1 MPILH
6 TIKSLDDFCELVDN
20 IQTYKHKGFVRPH
33 KYILLLSTV
42 NLIEKGCGNKFIFNN
57 ELVDEF
63 QDACRNF
70 SFNPNIILLEYPY
83 FHLKSSLW
91 WHHHIKIGKEEKYT
105 SYIENKIRF
114 TPNRIKET
122 IEFSYFSDELFVF
135 LSDPNSR
142 RKAIGYLSKKI
153 LTISQESNLSSVDL
167 TPRALKIPSKFP
179 HEQQALQAII
189 PPLENQVQFVS
200 NFELYVPGT
209 NEYLECDLVAI
220 SSSCITIIELKHWG
234 GEIEILPNN
243 WQVNGQYRQDPH
255 RVNNYKCKVLKSYLE
270 KEFPYFDIPWVDSV
284 VVLTNPDA
292 IVHNESRPKKAQ
304 KNPTFA
310 GTDALVQ
317 YLQYRISTEQAV
329 LGTNDRKKI
338 ADQLWELTEGPKK
351 KGLKIPGYEILENI
365 TQSSERL
372 EFLARIQG
380 LELQTI
386 KRLRVFETDPS
397 LPADEREKQR
407 NRAQITLRA
416 LDQVSNH
423 PNLIRVEPV
432 SNDENLV
439 IEVSGWSDDGTLADV
454 IYRKESEGGKFSV
467 DEAVKIIQG
476 IVAGLTVLHE
486 EAVVHRDLRPENIL
500 MDGAI
505 PVLMNF
511 DYTYIPDDHGSE
523 YTVLPDS
530 KTLNASPFLA
540 PELYIDGQ
548 FSEATDL
555 FSVGVIFYTLLC
567 GKPPFAS
574 SMDLLDVQDGLTKEN
589 ISYLQK
595 VGANEAILALIKSLI
610 LFDRTDRP
618 QEAADIEQ
626 EVQELLAEPK
636 EKEKPKSTNEPLEPG
651 ETYNVYKIEK
661 IIGTGRE
668 AQVYAAKGFNGR
680 EVALKLF
687 FNKIPKDRIENE
699 QRCLSWVDSP
709 FVLHVYGFPQKWK
722 NDRFFIETNL
732 VHGTSLR
739 ELIKKGPL
747 PTVDSFRH
755 FASCLLMVLKELH
768 RDSSREKPLLHNDIK
783 PDNILVSANG
793 DPVLIDFGAACTPH
807 IGVYSGTN
815 YYAAPDL
822 LRKIDFDFCESG
834 DLFALSVTLFEWLCG
849 RRPYDGVPSVE
860 SIPHSVNDLRED
872 EIPEPLIQWLEQAVQ
887 PQRGNRFENIL
898 TMQEAFES
906 IGWDQKKKHE
916 EKPPPQPVSVA
927 SVKKIPTEQPSP
939 VAIAQDNV
947 FVRYLNTLH
956 NVTAVDDGA
965 LAESQALSEHFG
977 QLQVPLQQTTYIL
990 QQLTKADG
998 SHVLLTGHAGDGK
1011 STIGLELYKKLSNCP
1026 PDSPLEQPLQ
1036 KVETIK
1042 YNGINVHIVKDM
1054 SELSSADREETL
1066 QSALTGND
1074 SERWFIISNT
1084 GTLLS
1089 TFKKIADK
1097 QGEHW
1102 FSLEADLLKALN
1114 HYDPKVLPFL
1124 GTPFAVIN
1132 LAKTDNIKTGIA
1144 VFRRI
1149 LEHSGLSC
1157 CDNCKATNFCAI
1169 HRNIQALR
1177 ETKHISLTRIELAYR
1192 RLREYG
1198 LRLTMRQ
1205 MTGHLAYSLTGGW
1218 DCAMIHEHA
1227 VSPVPPEP
1235 LDIFFSNRFFG
1246 YTGTGVDEQAKRMP
1260 AIQYLLDL
1268 NMGSKPFPALDR
1280 MLWSQ
1285 ESDELPVV
1293 PANLARIFQPLL
1305 ESTQQKNDDFA
1316 SLTIRETRM
1325 AIRRLYYVFC
1335 NEFPE
1340 VLSNFL
1346 PEFLDS
1352 QMLEQSEVWQAG
1364 KGPQTIFRNQLLRK
1378 ILHVLQEEYSGFQLS
1393 ETEQEHYLY
1402 ITLRRCTEGYRQS
1415 VQLLLA
1421 EIPRSNFTLQWRS
1434 LNQEFKP
1441 IRYVLILVE
1450 KSSQSELRLDLPFLD
1465 FVLMRD
1471 MGEIGQRLNPGYKDR
1486 LERFKT
1492 QLLEYFE
1499 GENELLKLLEMNR
1512 DGTLQTRGLEIH
1524 DQQLQVIQ

>member
-1 MPILH
+1 MPVLQP
-6 TIKSLDDFCELVDN
+6 IKSLNDFIQLVDD
-20 IQTYKHKGFVRPH
+20 IQTYRHQGSVRPH
-33 KYILLLSTV
+33 KYLLFLSAI
-42 NLIEKGCGNKFIFNN
+42 NLIGKGYDNKFTFNN
-57 ELVDEF
+57 DLVNEF
-63 QDACRNF
+63 QAHCNKF
-70 SFNPNIILLEYPY
+70 SFDSKVVIPEYPY
-83 FHLKSSLW
+83 FHLQSSSW
-91 WHHHIKIGKEEKYT
+91 WHHHVKAGKENKY
-105 SYIENKIRF
+105 SEYIQNKIRF

-122 IEFSYFSDELFVF
+122 IEFSYLNDELYIF
-135 LSDPNSR
+135 LCDQDNR
-142 RKAIGYLSKKI
+142 TRAIDYLSEK
-153 LTISQESNLSSVDL
+153 LHSISKRSNLSTADSL
-167 TPRALKIPSKFP
+167 NHALKIPSKFP
-179 HEQQALQAII
+179 HEQQALQAIV
-189 PPLENQVQFVS
+189 PPLETQVQFVS
-200 NFELYVPGT
+200 NFELYVSGT

-220 SSSCITIIELKHWG
+220 CSSCIAIIELKHWG

-243 WQVNGQYRQDPH
+243 WQANGQYRQDPH

-284 VVLTNPDA
+284 VVLTNPDT
-292 IVHNESRPKKAQ
+292 IVHNESHPKKST

-329 LGTNDRKKI
+329 LGSNDRKKI
-338 ADQLWELTEGPKK
+338 ANQLWELAEGPKK
-351 KGLKIPGYEILENI
+351 NGLKIPGYEILENI

-386 KRLRVFETDPS
+386 KRLRVFVTDS
-397 LPADEREKQR
+397 TLPAEEREKQR
-407 NRAQITLRA
+407 NRAQTTLRA

-432 SNDENLV
+432 PNDENLV
-439 IEVSGWSDDGTLADV
+439 IEVSDWSDEGTLADV
-454 IYRKESEGGKFSV
+454 LYRMESDGEKFSV
-467 DEAVKIIQG
+467 DRAVKIIQG
-476 IVAGLTVLHE
+476 IIAGLSVLHK

-500 MDGAI
+500 MDGDV

-523 YTVLPDS
+523 YTVFPDS
-530 KTLNASPFLA
+530 TTLNASPFLA
-540 PELYIDGQ
+540 PELYIDEQ

-567 GKPPFAS
+567 GKPPFES
-574 SMDLLDVQDGLTKEN
+574 SMELLDIQDGLTQEN
-589 ISYLQK
+589 ISCLQK
-595 VGANEAILALIKSLI
+595 VGANEAILALIQSLI

-618 QEAADIEQ
+618 QEAGDIEQ
-626 EVQELLAEPK
+626 QVQKLLVKPQK
-636 EKEKPKSTNEPLEPG
+636 EKLSSTNEPLKPG
-651 ETYNVYKIEK
+651 DTYNVYKIEK
-661 IIGTGRE
+661 LVGTGRE

-680 EVALKLF
+680 NVALKLF
-687 FNKIPKDRIENE
+687 FNTIPKNRIENE
-699 QRCLSWVDSP
+699 QKHLSWLDSP
-709 FVLHVYGFPQKWK
+709 FVLHVYGFPQKWN

-732 VHGTSLR
+732 IDGPSLR
-739 ELIKKGPL
+739 DTIQKNSL
-747 PTVDSFRH
+747 PSIDTFKH
-755 FASCLLMVLKELH
+755 LTTCLLMALRELH
-768 RDSSREKPLLHNDIK
+768 RDPSRERPLLHNDIK
-783 PDNILVSANG
+783 PDNILVAANG
-793 DPVLIDFGAACTPH
+793 DPVLIDFGSSCFPH
-807 IGVYSGTN
+807 IGVYTGTN

-834 DLFALSVTLFEWLCG
+834 DLFALGVTLFEWLCG
-849 RRPYDGVPSVE
+849 CRPYDGVPSIE
-860 SIPHSVNDLRED
+860 TTPRSVKDIREVN
-872 EIPEPLIQWLEQAVQ
+872 IPESLTQWLNQAVQ
-887 PQRGNRFENIL
+887 PQRGDRFENIV
-898 TMQEAFES
+898 TMQEAFEE
-906 IGWDQKKKHE
+906 IEWEDKKKQD
-916 EKPPPQPVSVA
+916 PPPLPETVPNQPAEKAPDVESV
-927 SVKKIPTEQPSP
+927 PG
-939 VAIAQDNV
+939 AIVQDNV

-977 QLQVPLQQTTYIL
+977 QLQVPLQQTTYIF
-990 QQLTKADG
+990 QRLTQSEG

-1011 STIGLELYKKLSNCP
+1011 STIGLELYKKLSDHAP
-1026 PDSPLEQPLQ
+1026 EAALKQPLQ
-1036 KVETIK
+1036 KIESLT
-1042 YNGINVHIVKDM
+1042 YNEINIHIVKDM
-1054 SELSSADREETL
+1054 SELSSTDREETL
-1066 QSALTGND
+1066 EAALTEND

-1089 TFKKIADK
+1089 TFKKIAEK
-1097 QGEHW
+1097 QSEHW
-1102 FSLEADLLKALN
+1102 LSLESGLLKALN
-1114 HYDPKVLPFL
+1114 HYDPIVLPFL

-1149 LEHSGLSC
+1149 LEHGGWHG
-1157 CDNCKATNFCAI
+1157 CDNCNATHSCAI
-1169 HRNIQALR
+1169 YKNIQLLR
-1177 ETKHISLTRIELAYR
+1177 ETEHISLTRIELIYR

-1218 DCAMIHEHA
+1218 DCTMIHEHL
-1227 VSPVPPEP
+1227 VSPVPPDP

-1246 YTGTGVDEQAKRMP
+1246 YTSRGLDEQAKRMP
-1260 AIQYLLDL
+1260 AIQYLLEL
-1268 NMGSKPFPALDR
+1268 NMGSKPFPAVDR
-1280 MLWSQ
+1280 ILWNQ
-1285 ESDELPVV
+1285 ENNELPVL
-1293 PANLARIFQPLL
+1293 PENLVQIFQPLL
-1305 ESTQQKNDDFA
+1305 ELTRQKDDDFA
-1316 SLTIRETRM
+1316 NLTVRETRQ
-1325 AIRRLYYVFC
+1325 AIRRLYYVFGQ
-1335 NEFPE
+1335 FPQTI
-1340 VLSNFL
+1340 SNFL

-1352 QMLEQSEVWQAG
+1352 QMLKQSEIWQDS
-1364 KGPQTIFRNQLLRK
+1364 KGPQAILRNQLLRK

-1402 ITLRRCTEGYRQS
+1402 ITLKRRSEGYRQS

-1421 EIPRSNFTLQWRS
+1421 EIPRSHFTLQWRP

-1441 IRYVLILVE
+1441 VRNVLILVE
-1450 KSSQSELRLDLPFLD
+1450 KMSQAELPLDLPFLD

-1492 QLLEYFE
+1492 QLLDHYE
-1499 GENELLKLLEMNR
+1499 GEKELLKLLEMDR